1 MEVAGYVLKNG
12 KRYYED
18 ENGNLS
24 LDNVSQAEADR
35 RERLSSSH
43 ISIHSSA
50 YNRTSH
56 NTIWGTGTKI
66 GFGRVPWRV
75 VILIGIILMFVAA
88 FFYNQNHVSPAEKAI
103 SDYMDNVTKSD

>member
-1 MEVAGYVLKNG
+1 MAGYVLKNG

-35 RERLSSSH
+35 RERLSSCH
-43 ISIHSSA
+43 VSIHSTS

-56 NTIWGTGTKI
+56 NTVLGTGARTKL

-75 VILIGIILMFVAA
+75 IILIGILLMFVVA

-103 SDYMDNVTKSD
+103 SDYMDNVTESD

>member
-1 MEVAGYVLKNG
+1 MAGYVLKNG

-43 ISIHSSA
+43 VSIHSTS

-56 NTIWGTGTKI
+56 NTVLGTRVRTKLD
-66 GFGRVPWRV
+66 FGSAPWRV
-75 VILIGIILMFVAA
+75 IILIGILFMFVAA

-103 SDYMDNVTKSD
+103 SDYMDNVTEND